1 MKLSLK
7 RILLKPL
14 PTYRRQEPL
23 STHDVL
29 QEALRHLSPNTVPH
43 KVNKHLLIALVLA
56 FVYHGV
62 LLLSGDFKRTYDA
75 LIHVFFADHYYR
87 YWWDPWEYRWYTG
100 FPMTSYPPGSQQ
112 SIALVAH
119 LFGGNLLNAFVV
131 VQLFAVL
138 NIVFGT
144 YRSSK
149 IWVSEEAAGY
159 AALLVVFCSSITETV
174 HVFGQLPTTF
184 SLGFLLH
191 ALAYSHKWLDEGKK
205 RYLFSAWAFNAATTA
220 GHHVTTLFGAI
231 FFVLPVVGLVIVQ
244 KFREPL
250 ADEPTQRPAHITR
263 KNFRALVT
271 RRVRRVLPVSMR
283 AGVYLVG
290 LVAVL
295 IIVVLPYWL
304 YSRSDPIVQVPIPH
318 ASRDNFLVDTSAGL
332 VFWLVPYGLSILT
345 FPYVFYKAYSTK
357 AWPLALS
364 YSMLVL
370 LGTGGTTPL
379 PHLILGNSFNI
390 LTLDRFTFWATIIQ
404 LPILGEFVVS
414 ILHGGLAK
422 YLREQFGTMTWRGV
436 QIGLLISYLAIS
448 VFVANLT
455 LFRQFQPTAI
465 DFQPIVNFLN
475 KDQHSRWRYITL
487 GFGDQ
492 MSLLSSETTATS
504 VDGDYNSAR
513 QLPELN
519 TSPIERLE
527 GAKYAGIPGIGS
539 LQQILGIPEKYNL
552 KYVFSN
558 DQFYDPLLFF
568 SGWHRLQR
576 LENGIMVWERAD
588 IPPLPAVLP
597 RKDIPVYQSVMWG
610 TVPMASIFAALL
622 AISATLWVP
631 LLQKLLNFLGIR
643 RFIQRSKVHT
653 RIIRLVNSLPLQ
665 MVHRLY
671 HRVAEKIHNRLL
683 YWSQL
688 PPDDDDEQVLKAQRW
703 QLYPNWIADIK
714 KVKPA
719 PPNAQHLRT
728 AVMCLLLTSSLAY
741 GIFSLL
747 QQHNNPITIVQNYY
761 DDLDFRRYSSA
772 YDRLDPLTRPSMD
785 QYLLQLSVI
794 NGLVASYGKLDS
806 VYIHVVKSE
815 PDHLQVR
822 VNALWVTALLSYP
835 TTDTLTMV
843 KRQGQWY
850 ITPSSVDI
858 TLPPDRFLRQPVVEW
873 HSQGRS
879 VVTAGTTAFG
889 DIQDRPL
896 LQILSARLVKVGK
909 TYSVVGELINTD
921 VNPADVTVTAVLFDK
936 YHTILSTYNAQTG
949 MIHKLLPKETTPFR
963 VDFEG
968 VAGTGLIDATTLMG
982 AFKPGLVTPLH
993 LKAPIASFEVY
1004 AKAVVAQQDLDRGVG
1019 AQDVSVQYEADG
1031 KPHLVG
1037 TLYNSSTTEATVPH
1051 LLVTYYDK
1059 KNVVAW
1065 VDNYYIEQA
1074 VEPEHSEPFDIVLT
1088 PASAVDTIINTGNAY
1103 TNILKHQQPLYD
1115 PQLSWPERY
1124 SLPSQTGYSSMHLS
1138 MNYLIGVV

>member
-1 MKLSLK
+1 MS
-7 RILLKPL
+7 IQLLHQRTQRTTIPL
-14 PTYRRQEPL
+14 
-23 STHDVL
+23 
-29 QEALRHLSPNTVPH
+29 LRHVRVVFGT
-43 KVNKHLLIALVLA
+43 VNKHLLIALALA

-62 LLLSGDFKRTYDA
+62 LLLSGDFKHTYDA

-119 LFGGNLLNAFVV
+119 VFGGDLLSGFVV
-131 VQLFAVL
+131 VQLFAIL

-159 AALLVVFCSSITETV
+159 AALLIVFCSSITETV

-184 SLGFLLH
+184 SIGFLLH
-191 ALAYSHKWLDEGKK
+191 ALAYAHKWLDEGKK

-244 KFREPL
+244 KFRQPL
-250 ADEPTQRPAHITR
+250 PDELQQRPGRITR
-263 KNFRALVT
+263 KNFRALV
-271 RRVRRVLPVSMR
+271 VRRIRRILPVSVS
-283 AGVYLVG
+283 AGVYLIG
-290 LVAVL
+290 LVIVL

-318 ASRDNFLVDTSAGL
+318 ASRDNFLVNTSAGL
-332 VFWLVPYGLSILT
+332 VFWLVPYGLSVLT

-364 YSMLVL
+364 YSLLVL

-414 ILHGGLAK
+414 MIHGGLAK
-422 YLREQFGTMTWRGV
+422 YLREQFGTFTWRGV
-436 QIGLLISYLAIS
+436 QIGLLVSYLAVSIY
-448 VFVANLT
+448 VANLT
-455 LFRQFQPTAI
+455 QFRQFQPASI
-465 DFQPIVNFLN
+465 NFQPIVNFLN
-475 KDQHSRWRYITL
+475 KDQHARWRYITL

-519 TSPIERLE
+519 TSPVERLE

-539 LQQILGIPEKYNL
+539 LQQILAIPEKYNL
-552 KYVFSN
+552 KYIFSN

-597 RKDIPVYQSVMWG
+597 RRDIPVYQSVMWG
-610 TVPMASIFAALL
+610 TVPMTSIFCALL
-622 AISATLWVP
+622 AISASIWLSP
-631 LLQKLLNFLGIR
+631 LQKLLNLLGVSRFLQRQGSRLR
-643 RFIQRSKVHT
+643 RGPFQKL
-653 RIIRLVNSLPLQ
+653 RLLRGVQDLKQ
-665 MVHRLY
+665 
-671 HRVAEKIHNRLL
+671 RVAANMHNRLL
-683 YWSQL
+683 RWSQL
-688 PPDDDDEQVLKAQRW
+688 PSDDQWEAGTKRW
-703 QLYPNWIADIK
+703 QLWSNWVANIK
-714 KVKPA
+714 KAKPA
-719 PPNAQHLRT
+719 PPSAQQLRT
-728 AVMCLLLTSSLAY
+728 AILCLLLLSSLSY
-741 GIFSLL
+741 GISALL

-761 DDLDFRRYSSA
+761 DDLDFRRYGAA
-772 YDRLDPLTRPSMD
+772 YDRLDPLTRPSID
-785 QYLLQLSVI
+785 QYLLQLSVV
-794 NGLVASYGKLDS
+794 NGLVASYGKLNS
-806 VYIHVVKSE
+806 VYVSIAKSQ
-815 PDHLQVR
+815 PDHLEVR
-822 VNALWVTALLSYP
+822 VNAFWVTALSSYP
-835 TTDTLTMV
+835 TTDMLTMV

-850 ITPSSVDI
+850 IMPSSVDI
-858 TLPPDRFLRQPVVEW
+858 TVPPDKFLRYPIVDW
-873 HSQGRS
+873 HAQGRS
-879 VVTAGTTAFG
+879 VVTTGTTGFG
-889 DIQDRPL
+889 DVLDRPQ

-921 VNPADVTVTAVLFDK
+921 VNPADVTVTALLFDK
-936 YHTILSTYNAQTG
+936 NHTILSTYNAQTG

-968 VAGTGLIDATTLMG
+968 VAGTGLIDASTLMG
-982 AFKPGLVTPLH
+982 SFQPGLKTPLH
-993 LKAPIASFEVY
+993 LKAPIDSFQVY
-1004 AKAVVAQQDLDRGVG
+1004 AKAVVTDHDLNRGVG
-1019 AQDVSVQYEADG
+1019 EQDVSVKYEADG

-1037 TLYNSSTTEATVPH
+1037 LLYNGSTSEATVPH
-1051 LLVTYYDK
+1051 LLVTYY
-1059 KNVVAW
+1059 NAQNEVMW
-1065 VDNYYIEQA
+1065 VDSTFIEQA
-1074 VEPEHSEPFDIVLT
+1074 VEPEHTEAFDIALT
-1088 PASAVDTIINTGNAY
+1088 PASSVAPIINMGGTY
-1103 TNILKHQQPLYD
+1103 TNILKQQHLPFD
-1115 PQLSWPERY
+1115 PQLPWSQRY
-1124 SLPSQTGYSSMHLS
+1124 PLPASSGYSSLRIS
-1138 MNYLIGVV
+1138 LNYLIGVV